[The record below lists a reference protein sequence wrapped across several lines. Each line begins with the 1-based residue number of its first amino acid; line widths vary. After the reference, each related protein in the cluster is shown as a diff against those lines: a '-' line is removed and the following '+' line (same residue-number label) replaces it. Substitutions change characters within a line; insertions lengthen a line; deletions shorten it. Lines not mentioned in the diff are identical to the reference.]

1 MPMREYDLRIDG
13 ESLSHTETA
22 TVNDPSSNQPV
33 SHVAL
38 ADESDVASAV
48 EAAESAFEQ
57 WRTIDAVTR
66 GHYLQDIADEL
77 RTRKTEI
84 AQRHTEETGRSLSDS
99 KRSVEYAAEYFEYY
113 AGLTHRITG
122 ETIPLSN
129 EEFDFTRRE
138 PLGVTGHIIPWN
150 SPLLLGSRSIAP
162 ALACGN
168 TVVAKPAQL
177 APMSIL
183 ELGRAASDA
192 GLPDGVLTVVPGE
205 GSTAGEALVTNEA
218 VRELTF
224 TGSKEVG
231 LHIREVVSDR
241 LIPMNLELGGKS
253 PNVVFADADQD
264 AAADGAVKLFSNAG
278 QSCYAGT
285 RLFVADDIYEEFIDR
300 VVSRIEA
307 MDVRKDPNETDVSA
321 LISPSAQS
329 EVTSYVESAVEA
341 GASIATGGR
350 IPFEEGNFYEPT
362 LIEGA
367 PDDAAV
373 SCEEIFGPVLT
384 AYRFDSEQEVVDRA
398 NDTEYGLYAGIW
410 TTDLDRAHRV
420 AANIEAGTVTVNN
433 YSSPIPQV
441 PFPAYKQSGSGSEY
455 ATAALDHYTKLKNIR
470 MTIERT
476 LR

>member
-1 MPMREYDLRIDG
+1 MREYDLLIDG
-13 ESLSHTETA
+13 ETLSRAETV
-22 TVNDPSSNQPV
+22 TVNDPSSNQSV
-33 SHVAL
+33 SSVAL
-38 ADESDVASAV
+38 ANESDVAFAV
-48 EAAESAFEQ
+48 EAAESAFES
-57 WRTIDAVTR
+57 WRTVDPTTR
-66 GHYLQDIADEL
+66 GHYLQDIASEL
-77 RTRKTEI
+77 RARKTEI

-99 KRSVEYAAEYFEYY
+99 KQSVEYAAEYFEYY
-113 AGLTHRITG
+113 AGLTHRING
-122 ETIPLSN
+122 ETVPLSH
-129 EEFDFTRRE
+129 EEFDYTQRE

-168 TVVAKPAQL
+168 TVVVKPAKL
-177 APMSIL
+177 APVSIL

-192 GLPDGVLTVVPGE
+192 GLPDGVLNVVPGA
-205 GSTAGEALVTNEA
+205 GSTAGEALVTNEN
-218 VRELTF
+218 VKEITF
-224 TGSKEVG
+224 TGSKKVG
-231 LHIREVVSDR
+231 LHIRELVSDR
-241 LIPMNLELGGKS
+241 LIPLNLELGGKS
-253 PNVVFADADQD
+253 PNIVFADADQE
-264 AAADGAVKLFSNAG
+264 AAADGAVKLFNNAG

-285 RLFVADDIYEEFIDR
+285 RLFVADDIYDEFIDR

-307 MDVRKDPNETDVSA
+307 MDVKKDPNETDVSA

-341 GASIATGGR
+341 GGSVTTGGR

-362 LIEGA
+362 LIKNV

-410 TTDLDRAHRV
+410 TADLDRAHRI
-420 AANIEAGTVTVNN
+420 AASLEAGTVTVNN
-433 YSSPIPQV
+433 YASPIPQV
-441 PFPAYKQSGSGSEY
+441 PFPAYKQSGIGSEY
-455 ATAALDHYTKLKNIR
+455 ATAALDHYTKVKNVR
-470 MTIERT
+470 MTVDKS

>member
-1 MPMREYDLRIDG
+1 MREYDLLIDG
-13 ESLSHTETA
+13 ETRSRAETE
-22 TVNDPSSNQPV
+22 TVNDPSSNQSV
-33 SHVAL
+33 SRIAL
-38 ADESDVASAV
+38 ATESDVASAV
-48 EAAESAFEQ
+48 EAAESAFED
-57 WRTIDAVTR
+57 WRTVDSVTR
-66 GHYLQDIADEL
+66 GHYLRDIADEL
-77 RTRKTEI
+77 RARKTTI

-113 AGLTHRITG
+113 AGLTHQISG
-122 ETIPLSN
+122 ETIPLSH
-129 EEFDFTRRE
+129 EEFDYTRRQ

-168 TVVAKPAQL
+168 TVVAKPAML

-183 ELGRAASDA
+183 ELGQAASDA
-192 GLPDGVLTVVPGE
+192 GLPDGVLNVVPGP
-205 GSTAGEALVTNEA
+205 GSTTGEALVTDER

-231 LHIREVVSDR
+231 LHIRESVSDR
-241 LIPMNLELGGKS
+241 LIPLNLELGGKS
-253 PNVVFADADQD
+253 PNIVFADADQE
-264 AAADGAVKLFSNAG
+264 AAAEGAVKLFSNAG

-285 RLFVADDIYEEFIDR
+285 RLFVEDDIYDEFIDR
-300 VVSRIEA
+300 VVSRIKA

-329 EVTSYVESAVEA
+329 EVASYVDSAIDSGGTVT
-341 GASIATGGR
+341 TGGK

-362 LIEGA
+362 LIEDVS
-367 PDDAAV
+367 DDAAV

-384 AYRFDSEQEVVDRA
+384 VHRFNSEREVIERA

-410 TTDLDRAHRV
+410 TTDLDRANRITER
-420 AANIEAGTVTVNN
+420 IEAGTVTVNN
-433 YSSPIPQV
+433 YASPIPQV
-441 PFPAYKQSGSGSEY
+441 PFPAYKQSGIGSEY
-455 ATAALDHYTKLKNIR
+455 ATAALQHYTKVKNVR
-470 MTIERT
+470 MTVDRT